1 MKALAGFALV
11 AAFALGGCASVPPGT
26 ALTPAQKADPWEGWN
41 RKVFAFNDAVDKAVA
56 KPVAEAYQNVVPSLV
71 RRGVNNVLG
80 NLGDVWSTAN
90 QFLQGKFR
98 YGLEMGMRV
107 ISNSFFGLGGLLDPA
122 TEMGLERRSEDFGQ
136 TLGRWG
142 VGPGPYVVLPL
153 LGPSTLRDT
162 AGTVVDHQADPS
174 RLGAEQTDRYAITA
188 LELVNT
194 RANLLATTNLLGQ
207 IALDPYTFVRDAYLA
222 RRQDQVYD
230 GAPPLE
236 EMDDDSAE
244 PPPK

>member
-1 MKALAGFALV
+1 
-11 AAFALGGCASVPPGT
+11 
-26 ALTPAQKADPWEGWN
+26 
-41 RKVFAFNDAVDKAVA
+41 
-56 KPVAEAYQNVVPSLV
+56 
-71 RRGVNNVLG
+71 
-80 NLGDVWSTAN
+80 
-90 QFLQGKFR
+90 
-98 YGLEMGMRV
+98 
-107 ISNSFFGLGGLLDPA
+107 
-122 TEMGLERRSEDFGQ
+122 
-136 TLGRWG
+136 
-142 VGPGPYVVLPL
+142 VLPL

>member
-1 MKALAGFALV
+1 VKPLAALV
-11 AAFALGGCASVPPGT
+11 LGAALGLGGCASVPPGT
-26 ALTPAQKADPWEGWN
+26 VPTAAQKADPWEGWN
-41 RKVFAFNDAVDKAVA
+41 RKVYAFNDAVDKAVA
-56 KPVAEAYQNVVPSLV
+56 KPVAEAYQKVVPSLV
-71 RRGVNNVLG
+71 RRGVDNVLG
-80 NLGDVWSTAN
+80 NLGDIWSTAN
-90 QFLQGKFR
+90 EFLQGKFQD
-98 YGLEMGMRV
+98 GLEMGMRV

-122 TEMGLERRSEDFGQ
+122 TEMGLRRRSEDFGQ

-142 VGPGPYVVLPL
+142 VGPGPYLVLPL
-153 LGPSTLRDT
+153 LGPSTLRDS
-162 AGTVVDHQADPS
+162 AGLVVDHQADPS
-174 RLGAEQTDRYAITA
+174 QLGAESADRYAITA

-207 IALDPYTFVRDAYLA
+207 IALDPYTFVRDAYLT

-236 EMDDDSAE
+236 EMDDGSAE